1 MRFSIPFA
9 IAFFTLAGS
18 FPLHAKDCP
27 APPAKDGIDFS
38 LPCFTRPVN
47 PIPDADRRVFFESL
61 SAALS
66 AESKATL
73 DRQATILA
81 KYPNITIAIIA
92 FADDAEAPT
101 TSERLILST
110 KRARAVGDYFAAKD
124 LKVATIKMKGSADP
138 LLIPRVRDEKTLTT
152 MRQAQTLVE

>member
-1 MRFSIPFA
+1 MIVA
-9 IAFFTLAGS
+9 IALLALSSVDVANGQE
-18 FPLHAKDCP
+18 CP

-47 PIPDADRRVFFESL
+47 PIPDADLRVFFESL

-81 KYPNITIAIIA
+81 KYPNVTIAIIA

-138 LLIPRVRDEKTLTT
+138 LLIPRIRDEKTLAT